1 MTLSAG
7 GPLGSG
13 EISQAP
19 RQVGPAGIG
28 GWLILVIIG
37 LIFNPIRLLLFVVQ
51 TYPPIFTTGAW
62 EALTT
67 PGGEHYDALWAPL
80 LIFEV
85 AGNALFIIAAITLL
99 VLLLRRSRWFPRL
112 YVAVAFA
119 NLAFILLDAWLGSLV
134 IVDEPMF
141 DPATLKELF
150 RSLVGVCIW
159 VPYMRLSQRVKNTFV
174 L

>member
-7 GPLGSG
+7 PSGSS
-13 EISQAP
+13 EINEP
-19 RQVGPAGIG
+19 RRQVGPAGIG

-51 TYPPIFTTGAW
+51 TYPPVFTTGAW

-67 PGGEHYDALWAPL
+67 PGSEHYDALWAPL
-80 LIFEV
+80 LIFEM

-99 VLLLRRSRWFPRL
+99 VLLLRRSRWFPRA
-112 YVAVAFA
+112 YIVVAFA
-119 NLAFILLDAWLGSLV
+119 NLVFILFDAWFGSLV
-134 IVDEPMF
+134 ILDEPMF
-141 DPATLKELF
+141 DPATLRELF
-150 RSLVGVCIW
+150 RSLVAVFIW